1 MSIVKGDQCID
12 MSLKVNKWSTE
23 DEIADIDENSKKTLL
38 INFLHQFYDGSVHS
52 TIDLNLRS
60 AVGEKGKLHYFLECL
75 TTLFSLKCYK

>member
-38 INFLHQFYDGSVHS
+38 INFLHQFYD
-52 TIDLNLRS
+52 
-60 AVGEKGKLHYFLECL
+60 
-75 TTLFSLKCYK
+75 